1 MMNTWPWH
9 THAEWTST
17 VQASHR
23 GIYIWLFWLLND
35 HSGSQKCHNKAY
47 NSLKSIKPFF
57 SMRLIWRDT
66 LYSQSMWEEACCWFV
81 VLLHSEKMLRMVY
94 SVMRVGGAST
104 VKHCCRQNWWA
115 SAVWWERGEIKGRE
129 GKASLSAREKLKG
142 MKYSTIKLCG
152 EFLIRRIKHLY
163 APRKES
169 EMNKERERESLRERE
184 MINERQWREGWIVSV

>member
-1 MMNTWPWH
+1 MLC
-9 THAEWTST
+9 
-17 VQASHR
+17 Q
-23 GIYIWLFWLLND
+23 
-35 HSGSQKCHNKAY
+35 
-47 NSLKSIKPFF
+47 
-57 SMRLIWRDT
+57 MRFIWRDT
-66 LYSQSMWEEACCWFV
+66 LYSQSMLEEACCWFV

-104 VKHCCRQNWWA
+104 VKHCCRKNWWT

-129 GKASLSAREKLKG
+129 GKAALSAREKLKG

-169 EMNKERERESLRERE
+169 EMNKEREPERKRDAKWKAVEGGMDSECIVSKSLRNTLSE
-184 MINERQWREGWIVSV
+184 QFFSV